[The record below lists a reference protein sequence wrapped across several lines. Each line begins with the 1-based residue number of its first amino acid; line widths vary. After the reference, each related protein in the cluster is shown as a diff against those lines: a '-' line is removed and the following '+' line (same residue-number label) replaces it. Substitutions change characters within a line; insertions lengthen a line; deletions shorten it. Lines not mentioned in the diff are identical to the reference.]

1 MPAESKPSEEDIL
14 LFRTAAGPV
23 IPVRQDT
30 VARRAVIKP
39 QPVPLQSLADNRLVL
54 MEMSRGPF
62 NPDVLE
68 TGDELQYRR
77 DGIQDRLF
85 RKLRTGQI
93 RIQAELDLHGL
104 TVASARKCVTEFLTK
119 CRAAERY
126 CVRIIHGK
134 GLGSMNGEPILKK
147 QLGRW
152 LQHRNDVL
160 AYCTARPADGGTGA
174 VYVLLRKAS

>member
-1 MPAESKPSEEDIL
+1 MPTESIPSEEDIL

-30 VARRAVIKP
+30 VADRAVIKP
-39 QPVPLQSLADNRLVL
+39 QPVPLQSLADSRLVL
-54 MEMSRGPF
+54 MEMSAGPF
-62 NPDVLE
+62 NPDILE

-77 DGIQDRLF
+77 DGVQDRLF
-85 RKLRTGQI
+85 RKLKTGQI

-104 TVASARKCVTEFLTK
+104 SVVSARKHVTEFLTK
-119 CRAAERY
+119 CRTGERN

-134 GLGSMNGEPILKK
+134 GLGSLNGEPVLKK

-152 LQHRNDVL
+152 LQRRDDVL

-174 VYVLLRKAS
+174 VYVLLKKTF